1 MEYESSKQRSPLLS
15 SETILLFD
23 VGNTNTKIGFSTR
36 DKIGPSFTLPTDPG
50 GTADSWGLKLL
61 EICRVAGFSHEDI
74 LGGAV
79 SSVVPPMNPILKRA
93 VERFFPCELRFAPD
107 TIPLSL
113 NNRYERPWEVGA
125 DRLVTAFAG
134 RQISDSEKLI
144 VVDFGTAT
152 TFDCVV
158 GMDYMG
164 GLICPGVLSSTKA
177 LASGTAKLPHI
188 SLELESETI
197 RPGKSTT
204 DSLNQGLIF
213 GFAAMVEGL
222 SERLSKT
229 LGGEVELIATG
240 GFASKIDEVCRAIDR
255 VEPTLLLDGLR
266 MAWFG
271 SEK

>member
-1 MEYESSKQRSPLLS
+1 MS

-36 DKIGPSFTLPTDPG
+36 DEIGPSYTLPTDPG
-50 GTADSWGLKLL
+50 ETSDSWGLRLV
-61 EICRVAGFSHEDI
+61 EICRIAGYAHTDI
-74 LGGAV
+74 AGGAV
-79 SSVVPPMNPILKRA
+79 SSVVPPMNPILKNA
-93 VERFFPCELRFAPD
+93 VERFFPCELRFVPHS
-107 TIPLSL
+107 IPLPL
-113 NNRYERPWEVGA
+113 NNKYERPWEVGA

-134 RQISDSEKLI
+134 RRISNSEKII

-158 GMDYMG
+158 GDDYLG

-188 SLELESETI
+188 SLEIESDLI
-197 RPGKSTT
+197 RPGKSTA

-222 SERLSKT
+222 KERLGKT
-229 LGGEVELIATG
+229 LGGDVELIATG
-240 GFASKIDEVCRAIDR
+240 GFASKIAEVCLAIDR

-266 MAWFG
+266 MGWFG
-271 SEK
+271 MKK

>member
-1 MEYESSKQRSPLLS
+1 MKAEV
-15 SETILLFD
+15 ILLFD

-36 DKIGPSFTLPTDPG
+36 SEIGPSFVLPTDPG
-50 GTADSWGLKLL
+50 GTADSWGLRLL
-61 EICRVAGFSHEDI
+61 EICRVAGYSPEDI
-74 LGGAV
+74 IGGAV
-79 SSVVPPMNPILKRA
+79 SSVVPPMNPILKSA
-93 VERFFPCELRFAPD
+93 VKRFFSCELSFAPD
-107 TIPLSL
+107 DIKLSIE
-113 NNRYERPWEVGA
+113 NNYERPWEVGA
-125 DRLVTAFAG
+125 DRLVTAFSG
-134 RQISDSEKLI
+134 RLISDSENLI

-158 GMDYMG
+158 GNAYMG

-177 LASGTAKLPHI
+177 LSSGTAKLPHI
-188 SLELESETI
+188 TLELETTVI
-197 RPGKSTT
+197 RPGKSTA

-222 SERLSKT
+222 SERLSGT

-240 GFASKIDEVCRAIDR
+240 GFATKIAEVCQAINR

-271 SEK
+271 VKE

>member
-1 MEYESSKQRSPLLS
+1 MS

-23 VGNTNTKIGFSTR
+23 VGNTNTKIGFSGR
-36 DKIGPSFTLPTDPG
+36 DDIGPSFVLPTDPG

-61 EICRVAGFSHEDI
+61 EICRVAGYSHADI
-74 LGGAV
+74 AGGAV
-79 SSVVPPMNPILKRA
+79 SSVVPPMNPILKSA
-93 VERFFPCELRFAPD
+93 VERFFPCELRFAPES
-107 TIPLSL
+107 IPLEL

-125 DRLVTAFAG
+125 DRLVTAFAA
-134 RQISDSEKLI
+134 RRISRSEKLI

-158 GMDYMG
+158 GDDYLG

-188 SLELESETI
+188 SLEIESPVI
-197 RPGKSTT
+197 RPGRSTA

-222 SERLSKT
+222 RDRLAET

-240 GFASKIDEVCRAIDR
+240 GFATIIADVCRAIDR

-266 MAWFG
+266 MGWFDMR
-271 SEK
+271 KKF